1 MNKQELVA
9 NVAEQASLTK
19 KDAEKAVNAVF
30 ETVKSALAEGDKIQL
45 IGFGTFEVK
54 KRMERVVV
62 NPSTGLRML
71 VPPKLVL
78 AFKPNASV
86 KEKLKNGGENND

>member
-1 MNKQELVA
+1 MNNKEFISEMALRSSYTQADVQKLVNTLIEGMGNSFEA
-9 NVAEQASLTK
+9 GENVSL
-19 KDAEKAVNAVF
+19 
-30 ETVKSALAEGDKIQL
+30 S
-45 IGFGTFEVK
+45 GFGTFEVK